1 MKLLTGFWMA
11 WGNFLALPCPC
22 KKWDNDMKNAM
33 LGFLPLTG
41 LIIGAVWAGL
51 CVLFVMLGLPYLVIS
66 FLVTFS
72 LFALYGFIHLDGF
85 MDCCDAIMSRRPVE
99 EKQKIL
105 KDSHCGAF
113 AVISLAFMLLA
124 YYAFI
129 STALSFGIDFVNL
142 CMIPVISRG
151 VAGLNVLLQKPIGHS
166 QYAQGKGSS
175 DSAQKKRASAAILI
189 QILIFCGIGLFFAT
203 DFVSSA
209 VVALSVAVVSYMA
222 VLYAKR
228 QLGGMSGDIAGFAIV
243 WGEMAGTLAMTLI

>member
-1 MKLLTGFWMA
+1 
-11 WGNFLALPCPC
+11 
-22 KKWDNDMKNAM
+22 MKNAM

-124 YYAFI
+124 YFDGPQFWYR
-129 STALSFGIDFVNL
+129 L
-142 CMIPVISRG
+142 RG
-151 VAGLNVLLQKPIGHS
+151 PLHDTCNQPRCG
-166 QYAQGKGSS
+166 GS
-175 DSAQKKRASAAILI
+175 
-189 QILIFCGIGLFFAT
+189 
-203 DFVSSA
+203 
-209 VVALSVAVVSYMA
+209 
-222 VLYAKR
+222 
-228 QLGGMSGDIAGFAIV
+228 
-243 WGEMAGTLAMTLI
+243 

>member
-129 STALSFGIDFVNL
+129 STALSFGIDFVDL
-142 CMIPVISRG
+142 CMIPVSAAVWRVLMYCFKNRSDTASTLRG
-151 VAGLNVLLQKPIGHS
+151 KVLLILPRKNGRPRLS
-166 QYAQGKGSS
+166 LFSS
-175 DSAQKKRASAAILI
+175 
-189 QILIFCGIGLFFAT
+189 
-203 DFVSSA
+203 
-209 VVALSVAVVSYMA
+209 
-222 VLYAKR
+222 
-228 QLGGMSGDIAGFAIV
+228 
-243 WGEMAGTLAMTLI
+243 